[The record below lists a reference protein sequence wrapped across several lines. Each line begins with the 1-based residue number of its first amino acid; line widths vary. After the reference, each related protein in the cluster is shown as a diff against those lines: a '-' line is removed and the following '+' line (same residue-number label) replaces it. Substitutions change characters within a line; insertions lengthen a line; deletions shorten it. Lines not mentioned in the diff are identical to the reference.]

1 MERSGGGIVD
11 GYKKCRKKIGGKAG
25 DKVAQLSSLSPA
37 QVENVQLLREKYLL
51 EMPNPNDPTA
61 REQTERLMAASS
73 VEIFMH
79 IYRRL
84 KIFIFQLRTKRSTE
98 KNLMMRIT
106 FDI

>member
-1 MERSGGGIVD
+1 MGIKNVV
-11 GYKKCRKKIGGKAG
+11 KKIGGKAG

-73 VEIFMH
+73 VEIFNAYLPQIKDLYLPIKNEAEYGLSLIH
-79 IYRRL
+79 I
-84 KIFIFQLRTKRSTE
+84 
-98 KNLMMRIT
+98 
-106 FDI
+106 

>member
-1 MERSGGGIVD
+1 MERSGGGIAD

-73 VEIFMH
+73 VEIFNAYLPQ
-79 IYRRL
+79 IKDLYL
-84 KIFIFQLRTKRSTE
+84 PI
-98 KNLMMRIT
+98 KNEAEYGKNSMMLIT
-106 FDI
+106 SVI

>member
-1 MERSGGGIVD
+1 MGIKNVV
-11 GYKKCRKKIGGKAG
+11 KKIGGKAG

-73 VEIFMH
+73 VEIF
-79 IYRRL
+79 
-84 KIFIFQLRTKRSTE
+84 IFQLRTKRSTE